1 MQTVSKEL
9 YPWKHNF
16 LGLGGLNLNYV
27 DEGQGPVMLMVHG
40 NPTWSFY
47 YRHLIKAFSGHFRCI
62 VPDHIGCGFSD
73 KPQDYEYTLENHI
86 QNLTQL
92 VKFLD
97 LKDITLVVHDW
108 GGAIGMGLAT
118 RFPKLIKRV
127 IILNTAAFTSTD
139 IPKRIALCKAG
150 PFGEFLVRGLNGFA
164 WPATFMTTK
173 KRLPSRVKQAYLAPY
188 DSWSNRIA
196 VSRFVQDIPL
206 KKSHP
211 TWKTLK
217 EIEDKL
223 PLLKVPKLIVWGG
236 LDFCFNQR
244 FFEKWM
250 EIYPEAEA
258 HWIADA
264 GHYVL
269 EDAPKK
275 TIESMVE
282 FIGKTQR

>member
-9 YPWKHNF
+9 YPWKHHF
-16 LGLGGLNLNYV
+16 LGLNGLNLNYV
-27 DEGQGPVMLMVHG
+27 DEGQGPAMLMVHG

-47 YRHLIKAFSGHFRCI
+47 YRHLISAFSGHFRCV
-62 VPDHIGCGFSD
+62 VPDHMGCGFSD
-73 KPQDYEYTLENHI
+73 KPQDYQYTLENHI
-86 QNLTQL
+86 QNLTRL
-92 VKFLD
+92 VQFLD

-118 RFPKLIKRV
+118 RFPHLIKRI

-150 PFGEFLVRGLNGFA
+150 PVGEFLVRGLNGFA

-173 KRLPSRVKQAYLAPY
+173 KRLPANVKKAYLAPY
-188 DSWSNRIA
+188 DSWKNRIA
-196 VSRFVQDIPL
+196 VSRFVQDIPM
-206 KKSHP
+206 SEAHP
-211 TWKTLK
+211 SWKTLK
-217 EIEDKL
+217 TIEDNL
-223 PLLKVPKLIVWGG
+223 PKLKVPKLIVWGG
-236 LDFCFNQR
+236 LDFCFNQS
-244 FFEKWM
+244 FFEKWVA
-250 EIYPEAEA
+250 IYPDAEA

-275 TIESMVE
+275 AIESMIE
-282 FIGKTQR
+282 FIGKTGL

>member
-1 MQTVSKEL
+1 MKNVSTEL
-9 YPWKHNF
+9 YPWKHHF
-16 LGLGGLNLNYV
+16 LGLNGLNLNYV
-27 DEGQGPVMLMVHG
+27 DEGTGPAMLMVHG

-47 YRHLIKAFSGHFRCI
+47 YRHLITAYSKHFRCV

-86 QNLTQL
+86 QNLEKL
-92 VKFLD
+92 VAFLD

-108 GGAIGMGLAT
+108 GGAIGMGFAT
-118 RFPKLIKRV
+118 RHPNLIKRIV
-127 IILNTAAFTSTD
+127 ILNTAAFLSPD

-150 PFGEFLVRGLNGFA
+150 KFGEFLVRSLNGFA

-173 KRLPSRVKQAYLAPY
+173 RRLPSAVKAAYLAPY
-188 DSWSNRIA
+188 DSYENRIA

-206 KKSHP
+206 DESHRS
-211 TWKTLK
+211 WKTLQTVESQLSK
-217 EIEDKL
+217 
-223 PLLKVPKLIVWGG
+223 LKVPKLIVWGG
-236 LDFCFNQR
+236 LDFCFNKD
-244 FFEKWM
+244 FFERWLR
-250 EIYPEAEA
+250 IYPEAEA

-275 TIESMVE
+275 AIDSITS
-282 FIGKTQR
+282 FIGRTQ

>member
-1 MQTVSKEL
+1 MQVSKDL
-9 YPWKHNF
+9 YPWKHHF
-16 LGLGGLNLNYV
+16 LNLGGLNLNYV
-27 DEGQGPVMLMVHG
+27 DEGQGPAMVMVHG

-47 YRHLIKAFSGHFRCI
+47 YRHLISAFSGHFRCV
-62 VPDHIGCGFSD
+62 VPDHMGCGFSD

-118 RFPKLIKRV
+118 RFPELIKRV
-127 IILNTAAFTSTD
+127 VILNTAAFTSTD

-150 PFGEFLVRGLNGFA
+150 SFGEFLVRGLNGFA

-173 KRLPSRVKQAYLAPY
+173 KRLPASVKKAYLAPY
-188 DSWSNRIA
+188 DSWNNRIA
-196 VSRFVQDIPL
+196 VSRFVQDIPM
-206 KKSHP
+206 SEAHP

-217 EIEDKL
+217 KIEDDL
-223 PLLKVPKLIVWGG
+223 PKLKVPKLIVWGG
-236 LDFCFNQR
+236 LDFCFNQS
-244 FFEKWM
+244 FFERWVS
-250 EIYPEAEA
+250 IYPDADA

-275 TIESMVE
+275 TIESIVE

>member
-1 MQTVSKEL
+1 MQVPQEL
-9 YPWKHNF
+9 YPWKHHF
-16 LGLGGLNLNYV
+16 LGLNGLNLNYV
-27 DEGQGPVMLMVHG
+27 DEGTGPAMLMVHG

-47 YRHLIKAFSGHFRCI
+47 YRHLISAFSGHFRCV
-62 VPDHIGCGFSD
+62 VPDHMGCGFSD
-73 KPQDYEYTLENHI
+73 KPQDYQYTLENHI

-92 VKFLD
+92 VQFLE

-108 GGAIGMGLAT
+108 GGAIGMGFAT
-118 RFPKLIKRV
+118 RFPHLIKRI

-150 PFGEFLVRGLNGFA
+150 AVGEFLVRGLNGFA

-173 KRLPSRVKQAYLAPY
+173 KRLPSNVKKAYLAPY
-188 DSWSNRIA
+188 DSWNNRIA
-196 VSRFVQDIPL
+196 VSRFVQDIPMNET
-206 KKSHP
+206 HP

-217 EIEDKL
+217 TIEDNL
-223 PLLKVPKLIVWGG
+223 PKLKVPKLIVWGG
-236 LDFCFNQR
+236 LDFCFNQS
-244 FFEKWM
+244 FFEKWV
-250 EIYPEAEA
+250 EIYPDAEA

-275 TIESMVE
+275 AIESMVE
-282 FIGKTQR
+282 FIGKTR

>member
-1 MQTVSKEL
+1 MKNVSAEL
-9 YPWKHNF
+9 YPWKHHF
-16 LGLGGLNLNYV
+16 LGLNGLNLNYV
-27 DEGQGPVMLMVHG
+27 DEGEGPAMLMVHG

-47 YRHLIKAFSGHFRCI
+47 YRHLITAYAKHFRCV

-86 QNLTQL
+86 QNLEKL
-92 VKFLD
+92 VAFLD

-108 GGAIGMGLAT
+108 GGAIGMGFAT
-118 RFPKLIKRV
+118 RHPHLIKRIV
-127 IILNTAAFTSTD
+127 ILNTAAFLSPD

-150 PFGEFLVRGLNGFA
+150 KFGEFLVRSLNGFA

-173 KRLPSRVKQAYLAPY
+173 RRLPSAVKAAYLAPY
-188 DSWSNRIA
+188 DTYENRIA

-206 KKSHP
+206 DETHRS
-211 TWKTLK
+211 WKTLQTVESQLSK
-217 EIEDKL
+217 
-223 PLLKVPKLIVWGG
+223 LKVPKLIVWGG
-236 LDFCFNQR
+236 LDFCFNKD
-244 FFEKWM
+244 FFERWLR
-250 EIYPEAEA
+250 IYPDAEA

-275 TIESMVE
+275 AIESITS
-282 FIGKTQR
+282 FIGRTQ

>member
-1 MQTVSKEL
+1 MQVPQEL
-9 YPWKHNF
+9 YPWKHHF
-16 LGLGGLNLNYV
+16 LGLNGLNLNYV
-27 DEGQGPVMLMVHG
+27 DEGTGPAMLMVHG

-47 YRHLIKAFSGHFRCI
+47 YRHLISAFSGHFRCV
-62 VPDHIGCGFSD
+62 VPDHMGCGFSD
-73 KPQDYEYTLENHI
+73 KPQDYQYTLENHI
-86 QNLTQL
+86 QNLTRL
-92 VKFLD
+92 VQFLE

-118 RFPKLIKRV
+118 RFPHLIKRI

-150 PFGEFLVRGLNGFA
+150 PVGEFLVRGLNGFA

-173 KRLPSRVKQAYLAPY
+173 KRLPSNVKKAYLAPY
-188 DSWSNRIA
+188 DSWNNRIA
-196 VSRFVQDIPL
+196 VSRFVQDIPMNE
-206 KKSHP
+206 SHP

-217 EIEDKL
+217 TIEDNL
-223 PLLKVPKLIVWGG
+223 PKLKVPKLIVWGG
-236 LDFCFNQR
+236 LDFCFNQS
-244 FFEKWM
+244 FFEKWV
-250 EIYPEAEA
+250 EIYPDAEA

-275 TIESMVE
+275 SIESMVE
-282 FIGKTQR
+282 FIGKTGL

>member
-16 LGLGGLNLNYV
+16 LGLNGLNLNYV

-40 NPTWSFY
+40 NPTWSFF
-47 YRHLIKAFSGHFRCI
+47 YRHLISAFSGHFRCV
-62 VPDHIGCGFSD
+62 VPDHMGCGFSD
-73 KPQDYEYTLENHI
+73 KPQDYDYTLENHI
-86 QNLTQL
+86 QNLTRL
-92 VKFLD
+92 VQFLD

-118 RFPKLIKRV
+118 RFPHLIKRIV
-127 IILNTAAFTSTD
+127 ILNTAAFTSTD

-150 PFGEFLVRGLNGFA
+150 SLGEFLVRGLNGFA

-173 KRLPSRVKQAYLAPY
+173 KRLPSLVKQAYLAPY
-188 DSWSNRIA
+188 DSWKSRIA
-196 VSRFVQDIPL
+196 VSRFVQDIPM
-206 KKSHP
+206 SEAHP

-217 EIEDKL
+217 TIEDNLTK
-223 PLLKVPKLIVWGG
+223 LKVPKLIVWGG
-236 LDFCFNQR
+236 LDFCFNQS
-244 FFEKWM
+244 FFEKWIS
-250 EIYPEAEA
+250 IYPDAEA

-275 TIESMVE
+275 AIESIVE
-282 FIGKTQR
+282 FIGKTRS